1 MPFWTTHALDRERG
15 GLYSF
20 LAPDGTVL
28 DQNKSIVSNTRAL
41 YTFSALVRH
50 IEDRPEWRRAADSIY
65 RFLLDNGRDEQGFW
79 VYLVDRYGRTL
90 IGENSLV
97 VEAFAIDGL
106 AEYFRISGGDE
117 ATAIARRSCHNARA
131 RLARPGTY
139 KTAPYPVPPGMR
151 PHREAMQFSLA
162 FCELGDAVGDRD
174 ILEAGRRLGRDVLD
188 YFYDPERQVLHE
200 YIGLDNRPNRETP
213 AGRCMVPG
221 HAIETLWFQ
230 MHNFGRIDPDD
241 PERARRAAEMVRPAL
256 EIGWDPE
263 YGGILLGLDIEG
275 KQPAFWKFGTMK
287 RWWPVT
293 EALPACLMAWEILRE
308 SWCLDWYR
316 RIHEWAFARFPDSV
330 NGDWHQNLTRE
341 GKPIR
346 DAADLKD
353 LEPAAREWIELD
365 LKVKDPFHLPRG
377 LIMAI
382 NTLDRLT

>member
-1 MPFWTTHALDRERG
+1 MPFWTNNALDRELG

-28 DQNKSIVSNTRAL
+28 DSNKSIVSNTRAL

-50 IEDRPEWRRAADSIY
+50 IDDRPEWRRAADSIY
-65 RFLLDNGRDEQGFW
+65 RFLLENGRDEQGFW
-79 VYLVDRYGRTL
+79 VYLVDRDGRTV

-97 VEAFAIDGL
+97 VEAFAIAGL
-106 AEYFRISGGDE
+106 VEYHRISGEEE
-117 ATAIARRSCHNARA
+117 ATVIARTSYNNARA
-131 RLARPGTY
+131 RMARPGTY

-151 PHREAMQFSLA
+151 PHREVMQFSLA
-162 FCELGDAVGDRD
+162 FCELGDAVRDRE

-188 YFYDPERQVLHE
+188 HFYDPEREVLYE
-200 YIGLDNRPNRETP
+200 YIGLDDRPDRETP

-230 MHNFGRIDPDD
+230 MHNFGRIHPRD
-241 PERARRAAEMVRPAL
+241 EVSARRAAEMLRPAL

-275 KQPAFWKFGTMK
+275 KQPEFWKFGTMK

-308 SWCLDWYR
+308 PWCLDWYR
-316 RIHEWAFARFPDSV
+316 RIHQWAFERFPDSV
-330 NGDWHQNLTRE
+330 HGDWHQNLTRE

-346 DAADLKD
+346 DAGDLEG

-377 LIMAI
+377 LITAI